1 MYKLEGQEKLIFD
14 ILVTMD
20 GNNSLTHVLR
30 RDKVH
35 LGGDTGADAEFMLG
49 KSKEYM
55 NTRDTDDNYY
65 REQEKVNKWSKQ
77 CIAEMIPIEAIKVC
91 PELSSEIILMREL
104 E

>member
-1 MYKLEGQEKLIFD
+1 MYKLEGEEKLIFD

-20 GNNSLTHVLR
+20 GNNSLKHVLH

-35 LGGDTGADAEFMLG
+35 SDGDTGADVEFMLG

-55 NTRDTDDNYY
+55 DTRDTGDNYY
-65 REQEKVNKWSKQ
+65 HEWEKVNKWFKQ
-77 CIAEMIPIEAIKVC
+77 CIAEKIPIETIKVC
-91 PELSSEIILMREL
+91 PELSAEIILMREL